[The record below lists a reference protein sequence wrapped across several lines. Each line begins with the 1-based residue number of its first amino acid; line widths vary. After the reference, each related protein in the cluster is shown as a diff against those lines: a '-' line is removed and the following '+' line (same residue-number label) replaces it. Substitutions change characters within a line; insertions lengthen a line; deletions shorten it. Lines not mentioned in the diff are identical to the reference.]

1 MASQLPVPKISGTY
15 IAAVSGG
22 PDSMAM
28 LNFYAN
34 HISLVCHINYHK
46 RATATRDEEILIN
59 YCKER
64 NIPYK
69 ILHVTDEVY
78 RKYSIHTKNFEAI
91 ARNIRYDFFRN
102 CIADA
107 GTNRLLVGH
116 NLDDF
121 IENAIMQREKKSR
134 TLFYGIK
141 QNTQHHGLLI
151 YRPLIDVR
159 KSVLMA
165 YCDRVGVRYG
175 IDETNTSYEILR
187 NRVRKCVEL

>member
-1 MASQLPVPKISGTY
+1 MGYNFPKISGTY

-28 LNFYAN
+28 LDMYIN

-46 RATATRDEEILIN
+46 RQGASRDEEIVIN

-64 NIPYK
+64 NMPYK

-78 RKYSIHTKNFEAI
+78 RKYSVHTKNFEAI
-91 ARNIRYDFFRN
+91 ARNIRYDFFRE
-102 CIADA
+102 CIGTA

-121 IENAIMQREKKSR
+121 IENAIMQRERNSK

-141 QNTQHHGLLI
+141 QITEHHGLTI
-151 YRPLIDVR
+151 FRPFIDIR
-159 KSVLMA
+159 KAVLA
-165 YCDRVGVRYG
+165 SYCNRVGVQYG
-175 IDETNTSYEILR
+175 IDETNASYEILR